1 MYNLHHKEFAMKT
14 RIVLSYLEK
23 LLCRPH
29 AGLLAVLLLIG
40 TSCEDVLMEEPKTV
54 AAELFYNTAEEV
66 EVAVN
71 AIYSPWRTNTHAVY
85 SGVLDIHTD
94 YGYGRGSYAQYNDF
108 QGMNANNIN
117 RTAGF
122 WNFMYLS
129 IRNANL
135 VIANAPGGTDISQED
150 IDMNVAEAK
159 FMRAFSYF
167 HLVRNWGGV
176 PLRTEE
182 TMIDKDLARSSEAE
196 VYDLILADLA
206 EAELNLPDEPKHIG
220 RPNKLAAKTLLAD
233 VYLTLGR
240 FAEARDKANEVI
252 QSNEY
257 SLVPVATSAD
267 FQKIFGPTV
276 TTTPEEIFYFKHIR
290 LDGYGNYLP
299 WILNHPSTGKF
310 AFGGAY
316 AHYGESTDP
325 FYTTWDDADLRKE
338 MWDIVNFGLGATTMV
353 SSKFIDPEAP
363 TSSDAGNDSPQY
375 RYAEVL
381 LIYAEAATRAAG
393 APTPEAVEALN
404 KVHRRAYGY
413 PANTP
418 SAVDFNIGDYDEQS
432 FVDLVIKE
440 RGYEFIFEGKRWF
453 DLKRTGTA
461 DEILLANR
469 GITIADSH
477 YLWPIPVGEISFND
491 AINPEH
497 QNPGY

>member
-1 MYNLHHKEFAMKT
+1 MKT
-14 RIVLSYLEK
+14 SIVLSN
-23 LLCRPH
+23 LLKVVSAPH
-29 AGLLAVLLLIG
+29 AGLLVLLLLASS
-40 TSCEDVLMEEPKTV
+40 SCEDVLVEKPKTV

-71 AIYSPWRTNTHAVY
+71 AIYSPWRSVTHAVY

-135 VIANAPGGTDISQED
+135 VIANAPNGADISQED
-150 IDMNVAEAK
+150 IDQNVAEAK
-159 FMRAFSYF
+159 FMRAFTYF

-176 PLRTEE
+176 PLRTVE
-182 TMIDKDLARSSEAE
+182 TMEEKDLARSSESE
-196 VYDLILADLA
+196 VYDLILADLQ
-206 EAELNLPDEPKHIG
+206 EAEVNLPDEPKHVG

-233 VYLTLGR
+233 VYLTLEMYP
-240 FAEARDKANEVI
+240 EARDKANEVI

-257 SLVPVATSAD
+257 SLVPVATEED

-276 TTTPEEIFYFKHIR
+276 VTTSEEIFYFKHVRI
-290 LDGYGNYLP
+290 DGQGNYLP
-299 WILNHPSTGKF
+299 WILNHPSTGNF

-316 AHYGESTDP
+316 AHYGNSADP
-325 FYTTWDDADLRKE
+325 FYTTWDDADLRKG

-353 SSKFIDPEAP
+353 SSKFIDPNAP
-363 TSSDAGNDSPQY
+363 TQNDSGNDSPQY

-393 APTPEAVEALN
+393 GPTPEAVEALN

-413 PANTP
+413 DPNAP
-418 SAVDFNIGDYDEQS
+418 SPVDFVISDYDEES
-432 FVDLVIKE
+432 FVDLVIQE

-453 DLKRTGTA
+453 DLKRTGKA

-469 GITIADSH
+469 GITIAPTH
-477 YLWPIPVGEISFND
+477 YLWPIPVNEMNFND
-491 AINPEH
+491 ALNASD